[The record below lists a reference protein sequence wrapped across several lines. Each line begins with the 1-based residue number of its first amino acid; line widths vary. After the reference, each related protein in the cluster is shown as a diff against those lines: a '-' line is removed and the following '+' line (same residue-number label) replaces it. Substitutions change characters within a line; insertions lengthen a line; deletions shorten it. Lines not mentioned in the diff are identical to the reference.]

1 MMNKEQQFS
10 SKITWCVES
19 PENLFILH
27 LYRSLIPPK
36 ELNTSFVPTGS
47 QKSLNFTEDEEL
59 KTVEG
64 WLCKTPSD
72 QPAKGDQGP
81 FPKYYCI
88 LDLVKLNLLLCD
100 KTNGQVA
107 EKIELTDRL

>member
-27 LYRSLIPPK
+27 LYRSLIPPT
-36 ELNTSFVPTGS
+36 ELNTSFV
-47 QKSLNFTEDEEL
+47 EDEEL

-64 WLCKTPSD
+64 WLCKTPPD